1 MTQGFLRIAT
11 YDNAGGFLNQAQ
23 VALEQDEEENH
34 LILGICRRM
43 RDHSDQITTKPFLA
57 TIQADGE
64 DVLAVMMTPPFP
76 LVLART
82 GSTNLE
88 VYQVLV
94 DHLQREG
101 WQVSEIN
108 GPEYLSTEFADLWAA
123 KTGLRKQVGRR
134 QRLYTLTQ
142 VEFPRGVSGELRKA
156 TSDDLTLVQTWGQAF
171 RMELNSEMGLDNNQ
185 FGRVFRS
192 RVAAGHVYLW
202 DDDGPVSMAMEN
214 RPSRNGVAVS
224 YVYTP
229 PQKRRRGYASAC
241 VAALS
246 HKLLADGYTFCALY
260 TDTHNPT
267 SNHIYQQVGYQ
278 PVSDFTSYLFA

>member
-156 TSDDLTLVQTWGQAF
+156 TSDDLTLVQSVQPAKRYKTNQDGSPSTFGKRSAALEKLIGEPIRSRIKIKFVVTKKPLPGIMKPSKSGVKPIDYMYPVDLLKSKNEIDLDWYKKMIENYIQGAF
-171 RMELNSEMGLDNNQ
+171 GLSDTAVTEQTGLD
-185 FGRVFRS
+185 
-192 RVAAGHVYLW
+192 AW
-202 DDDGPVSMAMEN
+202 M
-214 RPSRNGVAVS
+214 
-224 YVYTP
+224 
-229 PQKRRRGYASAC
+229 
-241 VAALS
+241 
-246 HKLLADGYTFCALY
+246 
-260 TDTHNPT
+260 
-267 SNHIYQQVGYQ
+267 
-278 PVSDFTSYLFA
+278 